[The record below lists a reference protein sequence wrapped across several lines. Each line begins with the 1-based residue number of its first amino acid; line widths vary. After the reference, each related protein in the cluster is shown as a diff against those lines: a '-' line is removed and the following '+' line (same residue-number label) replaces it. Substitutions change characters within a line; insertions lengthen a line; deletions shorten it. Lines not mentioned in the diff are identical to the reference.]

1 MSVAKVALQEG
12 QGNIL
17 ASIGISGDNDIDIY
31 LRSQMDVPGMV
42 MTSSSEPV
50 LKSVGGRR
58 VVNEPQKLH
67 RKIKE
72 NRITAEYLR
81 EHCRRHDLY
90 MTPRFN
96 TVLYLHHKVHLSPR
110 KSSQQTVIYRVS
122 KILRTWKNTRV

>member
-1 MSVAKVALQEG
+1 
-12 QGNIL
+12 
-17 ASIGISGDNDIDIY
+17 
-31 LRSQMDVPGMV
+31 MDVPGMV

-50 LKSVGGRR
+50 LKSIGGHR

-72 NRITAEYLR
+72 NKITPEYLK

-96 TVLYLHHKVHLSPR
+96 TVLYLHHKVSVNLYQHGG
-110 KSSQQTVIYRVS
+110 KSTSS
-122 KILRTWKNTRV
+122 SGS

>member
-1 MSVAKVALQEG
+1 
-12 QGNIL
+12 
-17 ASIGISGDNDIDIY
+17 
-31 LRSQMDVPGMV
+31 MDVPGMV

-50 LKSVGGRR
+50 LKSIGGHR

-72 NRITAEYLR
+72 NKITPEYLK

-96 TVLYLHHKVHLSPR
+96 TVLYLHHKVSVNILSAQMAKAPHPQGL
-110 KSSQQTVIYRVS
+110 KDIENLEEYSGLKCLWLESNVIS
-122 KILRTWKNTRV
+122 EIKGD

>member
-1 MSVAKVALQEG
+1 
-12 QGNIL
+12 
-17 ASIGISGDNDIDIY
+17 
-31 LRSQMDVPGMV
+31 MV

-50 LKSVGGRR
+50 LKSIGGHR

-72 NRITAEYLR
+72 NKITPEYLK

-96 TVLYLHHKVHLSPR
+96 TVLYLHHKVSVNIYQHRGEKHL
-110 KSSQQTVIYRVS
+110 
-122 KILRTWKNTRV
+122 ILRVLKTLRI

>member
-1 MSVAKVALQEG
+1 MFR
-12 QGNIL
+12 
-17 ASIGISGDNDIDIY
+17 IY
-31 LRSQMDVPGMV
+31 PRSQMDVPGMV

-58 VVNEPQKLH
+58 IVNEPQKLH
-67 RKIKE
+67 RKIKD

-96 TVLYLHHKVHLSPR
+96 TVLYLHHKVHLSSKKR
-110 KSSQQTVIYRVS
+110 QRLHREFHRAS
-122 KILRTWKNTRV
+122 KILRTWKITLV

>member
-17 ASIGISGDNDIDIY
+17 ASIGISGDSDIDIY

-72 NRITAEYLR
+72 NRITSEYLR

-110 KSSQQTVIYRVS
+110 QSSQQTVIYRVS

>member
-1 MSVAKVALQEG
+1 MSRLLYLEVWKYSSFHKEYP
-12 QGNIL
+12 
-17 ASIGISGDNDIDIY
+17 GIMIRIH

-67 RKIKE
+67 RKIKD

-96 TVLYLHHKVHLSPR
+96 TVLYLHHKVMSN
-110 KSSQQTVIYRVS
+110 I
-122 KILRTWKNTRV
+122 

>member
-1 MSVAKVALQEG
+1 
-12 QGNIL
+12 
-17 ASIGISGDNDIDIY
+17 
-31 LRSQMDVPGMV
+31 MDVPGMV

-67 RKIKE
+67 RKIKD

-96 TVLYLHHKVHLSPR
+96 TVLYLHHKVHHLR
-110 KSSQQTVIYRVS
+110 KDNAYKENFTGPQRY
-122 KILRTWKNTRV
+122 

>member
-17 ASIGISGDNDIDIY
+17 ASIGISGDDDIDIY

>member
-17 ASIGISGDNDIDIY
+17 ASIGISGDDDIDIY

-110 KSSQQTVIYRVS
+110 KSSHKQ
-122 KILRTWKNTRV
+122 